1 MLVGYKLVDSTGT
14 IHGQWGGVWGQCPDI
29 PNPLLLPNGD
39 QACGVSTIGPVNS
52 EYSIVGW
59 YMDEPVVVPASISRR
74 QCATQLRNDGMI
86 TQNEALAMAS
96 MATVPAAIMSYFDT
110 MDPADKDNALLAF
123 TATEYL
129 RSNPLLNAI
138 MTANGLTTEQIDQ
151 FFISAGSL

>member
-1 MLVGYKLVDSTGT
+1 MVVGYKLIDQDAAVIES
-14 IHGQWGGVWGQCPDI
+14 WGGTWGQCPGI
-29 PNPLLLPNGD
+29 PNRITLPNGD
-39 QACGVSTIGPVNS
+39 HVHAPSLGVL
-52 EYSIVGW
+52 YSDCMLIEW
-59 YMDEPVVVPASISRR
+59 LMDEHTVVPTSISRR

-86 TQNEALAMAS
+86 TQDEALAMAS
-96 MATVPAAIMSYFDT
+96 MATVPAAIMSHFDT

-138 MTANGLTTEQIDQ
+138 MTANGFTTEQIDQ